1 MDTQT
6 YYQTILATYYDR
18 SKKQKQL
25 LRDELLAYLYSLFEN
40 EVPQEDFSKATVLL
54 QEYKNTVTFEHF
66 ENQGKSQ
73 SPSAYATSL
82 KIKKRSSSKD
92 KAQRKSSSSRQEN
105 SDINIDYFDAHE

>member
-1 MDTQT
+1 M
-6 YYQTILATYYDR
+6 
-18 SKKQKQL
+18 
-25 LRDELLAYLYSLFEN
+25 LAYLYSLFEN

-82 KIKKRSSSKD
+82 KIKKLQMCK
-92 KAQRKSSSSRQEN
+92 
-105 SDINIDYFDAHE
+105 HW